1 MKIVIAGGR
10 GQLGS
15 DVSTLLDPAH
25 EVLSCSSRELDISNK
40 KQVASILS
48 RHQPDVVINCAAYTA
63 VDNCET
69 EKTQAWLI
77 NATGPENLATQM
89 ETRGGR
95 LIHIST
101 DYVFDGNKPPTESY
115 TEDSP
120 VAPLSEYGRSK
131 LAGEKAITTHSSNH
145 LILRTAWLYGWKGKN
160 FLKTMLRLVLAD
172 PTRELKVVNDQ
183 YGSLTWTATLAR
195 QIRAVLSPEI
205 QGIAHATAGGASTW
219 YQGACYFLDAMEV
232 PYRLA
237 PCTTA
242 EYPTPAHRP
251 ANSIL
256 KNSRLEKAGISVFRT
271 WQEDIDQYVA
281 LHKEELIKEAGQC

>member
-1 MKIVIAGGR
+1 MKILISGGH

-15 DVSTLLDPAH
+15 DVTTLLGPAH
-25 EVLSCSSRELDISNK
+25 EVFSYSSKKLDIGNRE
-40 KQVASILS
+40 QVRSILS
-48 RHQPDVVINCAAYTA
+48 RHRPDVVINCAAYTA

-69 EKTQAWLI
+69 EKSKAWLV
-77 NATGPENLATQM
+77 NATGPENLAKEI
-89 ETRGGR
+89 ETIGGR

-101 DYVFDGNKPPTESY
+101 DYVFDGSKPCTESY
-115 TEDSP
+115 SEDDP

-131 LAGEKAITTHSSNH
+131 LAGEKAITDHCSNH
-145 LILRTAWLYGWKGKN
+145 LILRTAWLYGTKGKN

-183 YGSLTWTATLAR
+183 HGSLTWTATLAR
-195 QIRAVLSPEI
+195 QIQGVLSSEM
-205 QGIAHATAGGASTW
+205 QGIVHATAEGASTW
-219 YQGACYFLDAMEV
+219 YEGACYFLDAMDV

-237 PCTTA
+237 PCSTE

-256 KNSRLEKAGISVFRT
+256 ENGRLKKAGISVFNT
-271 WQEDIDQYVA
+271 WQEDITRYVA
-281 LHKEELIKEAGQC
+281 LHKEALIQETTQ